1 MKTCYDIEKSVD
13 LWTTLVLNLEVW
25 ECQLSGPISA
35 SVLQN
40 HQGVFMLNP
49 YRARGVATL
58 PYLGTRSA

>member
-1 MKTCYDIEKSVD
+1 MTFEKSVD

-25 ECQLSGPISA
+25 KYQLSGPISA

-40 HQGVFMLNP
+40 HQGVLISNP
-49 YRARGVATL
+49 YRASGMATL